1 MQHCLHDLWFFSF
14 MRSSLRTL
22 ITGMASGSIVAFNI
36 DFNRW
41 HYEHQ
46 NRYWGGQHE
55 EEGAEQRGE
64 RRWRILQCE
73 CDAGEITA
81 TKRKQKKN
89 RTFGSIPLWS
99 LLVRTWQCWWT
110 ILPPPS
116 TRVCT
121 HTHTHACNT
130 YTPIEKIH
138 TKICWSNVKSE
149 SCRPSKLDYTGRSH
163 NWPLARLKLHR
174 AKNFLFSLI
183 FFFSLNNTQI
193 FLLGKLS
200 VGIILGVL

>member
-1 MQHCLHDLWFFSF
+1 
-14 MRSSLRTL
+14 MRKK
-22 ITGMASGSIVAFNI
+22 
-36 DFNRW
+36 
-41 HYEHQ
+41 EQ
-46 NRYWGGQHE
+46 NREGRGGDASCSVNAMQGKLPPPRGNKKRTGPSALFPCEVYLWGHGS
-55 EEGAEQRGE
+55 
-64 RRWRILQCE
+64 
-73 CDAGEITA
+73 AG
-81 TKRKQKKN
+81 
-89 RTFGSIPLWS
+89 GLYSP
-99 LLVRTWQCWWT
+99 
-110 ILPPPS
+110 PPPS
-116 TRVCT
+116 TRVC
-121 HTHTHACNT
+121 THTHACNT
-130 YTPIEKIH
+130 YTPIEKVH